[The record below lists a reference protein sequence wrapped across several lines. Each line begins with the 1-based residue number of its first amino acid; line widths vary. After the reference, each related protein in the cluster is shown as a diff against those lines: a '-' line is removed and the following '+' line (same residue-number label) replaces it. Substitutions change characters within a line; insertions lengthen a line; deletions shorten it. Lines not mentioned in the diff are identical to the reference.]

1 MAHTVI
7 PARRRV
13 RIPRIV
19 LAAVVLLVAAALLA
33 IPAAVE
39 RSPVLSIRVSG
50 NHFVDQ
56 SGDPVRLLGANR
68 SGTQYACEEG
78 WGIFD
83 GPSDDASIDRMQA
96 WGMNAVRVNGNED
109 CWLGI
114 NGVDRR
120 YGGASYRKAL
130 ADYIRRVNERGM
142 YVIIDLHHS
151 APGTH
156 KADDQQPMA
165 DRDHATA
172 YWSSVAGSFKDDPA
186 VVFDL
191 FNEPYPDDNRDSVAA
206 WTCVRDGGTC
216 PGVGFTAAGMQEL
229 VDAVRATGATNP
241 ILVSGPQYA
250 GSVSRWLEFR
260 PHDPAGQLAASVHI
274 YGKPL
279 GSPYDDAATWGPN
292 LAPLA
297 ARVPIVLGEIG
308 DTDCTHRF
316 IDRLMPWADS
326 HGISYLGWAW
336 VASDCA
342 DEPSLI
348 ADDSGRPSAYGVG
361 LREHLLGLAADASP

>member
-1 MAHTVI
+1 VV
-7 PARRRV
+7 PARRRA
-13 RIPRIV
+13 RFPKIA
-19 LAAVVLLVAAALLA
+19 LAVVLLLLTVALLWV
-33 IPAAVE
+33 PAVVH
-39 RSPVLSIRVSG
+39 RSPPLSIRVSG
-50 NHFVDQ
+50 NRFLDQ
-56 SGDPVRLLGANR
+56 HGEPVRLLGANR
-68 SGTQYACEEG
+68 SGTQYACQEG
-78 WGIFD
+78 SGIFD
-83 GPSDDASIDRMQA
+83 GPADDPSIERMRA
-96 WGMNAVRVNGNED
+96 WGMNAIRVNGNED

-114 NGVDRR
+114 NGVDPAYR
-120 YGGASYRKAL
+120 GAPYRDAL
-130 ADYIRRVNERGM
+130 ADYVHRVNAHGM
-142 YVIIDLHHS
+142 YVIVDLHHS

-156 KADDQQPMA
+156 KAVDQQPMA
-165 DRDHATA
+165 DRDHAKT
-172 YWSSVAGSFKDDPA
+172 YWSSVAGYFKDDPA

-229 VDAVRATGATNP
+229 VDAVRAAGATNP

-260 PHDPAGQLAASVHI
+260 PRDPAGQLAASVHI

-279 GSPYDDAATWGPN
+279 GSPYDDPATWATA

-297 ARVPIVLGEIG
+297 ARVPIVIGEIG

-316 IDRLMPWADS
+316 IDQLMPWADA

-336 VASDCA
+336 VAADCA

-348 ADDSGRPSAYGVG
+348 ADDSGRPSKYGVG
-361 LREHLLGLAADASP
+361 LRDHLLDLAAGASS